1 MDRKQIEKKRYNELL
16 KQGLKPSEAL
26 HIIESDRENHEER
39 PIYTEKPQ
47 HRDEDGEN
55 ELPEERAYREAKENI
70 AHKYDR
76 VKAVVGEIKA
86 GIPNIGSKKSLIK
99 TGRFVAGSILLAP
112 GDIRA
117 NLRREMAI
125 KPVTRKAYIKE
136 LKSKRRIGGYK
147 VMRPQP
153 IQLMT
158 NEDAFGMGSIF
169 NTGGDLIGNI
179 RGKKK
184 KIIDPFGLS
193 GLF

>member
-1 MDRKQIEKKRYNELL
+1 MSTRKEQEYKRYNELL

-26 HIIESDRENHEER
+26 HIIESERENHEESLL
-39 PIYTEKPQ
+39 YTKKPQ
-47 HRDEDGEN
+47 HRDEYGEN

-117 NLRREMAI
+117 NLRREKI

-136 LKSKRRIGGYK
+136 LKSKRRIGRYK
-147 VMRPQP
+147 IMRPQP

-169 NTGGDLIGNI
+169 NNGGDLIGNI